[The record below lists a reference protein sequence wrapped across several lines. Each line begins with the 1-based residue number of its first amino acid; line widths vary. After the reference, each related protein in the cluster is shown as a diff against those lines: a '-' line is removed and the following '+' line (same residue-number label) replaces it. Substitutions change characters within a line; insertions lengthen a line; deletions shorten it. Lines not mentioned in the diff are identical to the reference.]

1 MTLSTVA
8 RGIAVAGAAF
18 VLLATT
24 FHAAAAGEKLVGTY
38 GEERALLRFKVSD
51 ATVQKLLPEG
61 WQVSPD
67 TAGPSKDANL
77 NVAFVDVFTAQSP
90 DGKPEDPYRVAAV
103 VIPAKK
109 KGTEATVPLV
119 VTGFASIPSYV
130 PGPYEAFALAS
141 ATVDRHVH
149 TDPGGTSNIEEAWEF
164 KGDGGDLV
172 QLQLQYVRGP
182 LTRSK
187 IETTPH
193 SGIKPEFYRIYRI
206 EQAADIVRSTPTGT
220 DHAQKF
226 LFKAAG
232 GKLSQIFDGSEQ
244 LISIT
249 SLPFYS
255 RQVFLPEPMT
265 Q

>member
-1 MTLSTVA
+1 MTLFTVT

-18 VLLATT
+18 VVLATT
-24 FHAAAAGEKLVGTY
+24 LHAAAAGEKLVGTY

-51 ATVQKLLPEG
+51 ATVQKFLPEG
-61 WQVSPD
+61 WQASPD
-67 TAGPSKDANL
+67 AAGLSKDANL
-77 NVAFVDVFTAQSP
+77 NIVFVDVFTAQKPDGSP
-90 DGKPEDPYRVAAV
+90 DDPYRVAGV

-109 KGTEATVPLV
+109 KGTEATVPMV
-119 VTGFASIPSYV
+119 VTGFASIANYV
-130 PGPYEAFALAS
+130 PGPYGVFAVAG

-149 TDPGGTSNIEEAWEF
+149 TDPSGKSNVEETWEF
-164 KGDGGDLV
+164 KADGGDLV
-172 QLQLQYVRGP
+172 QLQLQYDRGA

-187 IETTPH
+187 LETTPH
-193 SGIKPEFYRIYRI
+193 SAANPEFYRIYRI
-206 EQAADIVRSTPTGT
+206 EQAADIVRSTPSGT
-220 DHAQKF
+220 DRAQKF
-226 LFKAAG
+226 LFKASG

>member
-1 MTLSTVA
+1 V
-8 RGIAVAGAAF
+8 GAFALF
-18 VLLATT
+18 ALVIIYA
-24 FHAAAAGEKLVGTY
+24 HAAAAGEKLVGTY
-38 GEERALLRFKVSD
+38 GEERALLRFKVPD

-61 WQVSPD
+61 WQASPES
-67 TAGPSKDANL
+67 TGPSKDANL
-77 NVAFVDVFTAQSP
+77 SVVFVDVFTAQNP

-109 KGTEATVPLV
+109 KGTEATVPMV
-119 VTGFASIPSYV
+119 VTGLASIPSYA
-130 PGPYEAFALAS
+130 PGPYGVFALAG

-149 TDPGGTSNIEEAWEF
+149 TDPGGKSTTEEAWEF
-164 KGDGGDLV
+164 KADGGDLV
-172 QLQLQYVRGP
+172 QLELQYVRGV

-187 IETTPH
+187 IETMPH
-193 SGIKPEFYRIYRI
+193 SAAKPEFYRIYRI
-206 EQAADIVRSTPTGT
+206 EQAADVVRSTASGT
-220 DHAQKF
+220 DHAQKY
-226 LFKAAG
+226 LFKATG

-255 RQVFLPEPMT
+255 RQVSLPEPMT